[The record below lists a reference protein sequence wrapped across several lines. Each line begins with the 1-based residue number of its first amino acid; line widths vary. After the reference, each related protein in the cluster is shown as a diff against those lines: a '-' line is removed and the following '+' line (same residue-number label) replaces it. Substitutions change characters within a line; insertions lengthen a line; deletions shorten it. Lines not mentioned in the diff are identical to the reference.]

1 MGGWIATIIL
11 SFFRL
16 YIVLTIIYRS
26 SVRRYKHNEQKS
38 RLVHLYR
45 DRSIYFINDSKR
57 YFAFDRISFHTDDY
71 RFQFLS
77 MRKMVRCGN
86 GESESERASEQVSSS
101 PRSAYVRDND
111 RGERWRRS
119 FPFRTVDSF
128 PGAEHANTDFA
139 YTVLS
144 HDYATR

>member
-1 MGGWIATIIL
+1 MD
-11 SFFRL
+11 RND
-16 YIVLTIIYRS
+16 YIRS
-26 SVRRYKHNEQKS
+26 SVRRCKHNEQKS